1 MSYIMTETSPKGQM
15 SFDANAKRITKK
27 GTTKERAYAA
37 IALFVAAGLAL
48 GACGVRLSGRSS
60 GFA

>member
-1 MSYIMTETSPKGQM
+1 MP
-15 SFDANAKRITKK
+15 FDANAKRITKK

-37 IALFVAAGLAL
+37 IALCVAAGLAL

>member
-1 MSYIMTETSPKGQM
+1 MP
-15 SFDANAKRITKK
+15 FDANAKRITKK

-48 GACGVRLSGRSS
+48 DACGVRSSGRSS

>member
-1 MSYIMTETSPKGQM
+1 MP
-15 SFDANAKRITKK
+15 FDADAKRITKK
-27 GTTKERAYAA
+27 GTTKERVYAA